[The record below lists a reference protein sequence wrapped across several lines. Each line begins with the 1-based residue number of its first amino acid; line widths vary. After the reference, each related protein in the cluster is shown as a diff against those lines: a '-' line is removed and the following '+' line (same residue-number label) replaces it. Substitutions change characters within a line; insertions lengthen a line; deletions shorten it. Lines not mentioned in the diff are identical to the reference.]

1 MVTAER
7 IAADSAIRARRT
19 LRVYQTLELPYA
31 RTLNKTAATGNSTTY
46 YEHDI
51 DKYPT
56 NDFRNSL
63 TGVVAGLTV
72 RELTGTP
79 GMFYASETGRTA
91 IYARGMTPEYI
102 VDGMPVYITQ
112 LQLDP
117 EEIESMTFIR
127 DIADKALFG
136 SRASGGVIN
145 ITTRR
150 GHPGERRIRVGFE
163 SGVSVVDR
171 SPEWVNGVE
180 YAQLQNQARINSGY
194 APLYSN
200 ETIEGFTLRDAN
212 SLTAPNADYRSL
224 MFKDTKPYYKA
235 NISFDGGSERLAYS
249 TYLGYAGEGD
259 IFKVGSTADFNRLTV
274 RTHLNAAITRDLKI
288 DFGFAG
294 GLSFRRS
301 PRFPSCSSCD
311 SPCRSCPSCRS
322 CRSSAGC
329 RSSAV
334 PSRRKWPSGS
344 CCCTPGAACPSAPAP
359 SPPTGWQSP
368 CSAVPASGCSVSPPA

>member
-1 MVTAER
+1 MRNRNILLTGTMLLLAAATAAGAPQGGGQGSEPVLTAER

-102 VDGMPVYITQ
+102 VDGMPIYITQ

-127 DIADKALFG
+127 DIADKALLG
-136 SRASGGVIN
+136 SRAADGVLY

-150 GHPGERRIRVGFE
+150 G
-163 SGVSVVDR
+163 
-171 SPEWVNGVE
+171 
-180 YAQLQNQARINSGY
+180 
-194 APLYSN
+194 
-200 ETIEGFTLRDAN
+200 
-212 SLTAPNADYRSL
+212 
-224 MFKDTKPYYKA
+224 
-235 NISFDGGSERLAYS
+235 
-249 TYLGYAGEGD
+249 
-259 IFKVGSTADFNRLTV
+259 RLTDG
-274 RTHLNAAITRDLKI
+274 RSAWASKAA
-288 DFGFAG
+288 
-294 GLSFRRS
+294 
-301 PRFPSCSSCD
+301 
-311 SPCRSCPSCRS
+311 
-322 CRSSAGC
+322 
-329 RSSAV
+329 
-334 PSRRKWPSGS
+334 
-344 CCCTPGAACPSAPAP
+344 
-359 SPPTGWQSP
+359 
-368 CSAVPASGCSVSPPA
+368 